1 METSSTLVSNAKSS
15 DSSLR
20 ALLHPLVLLT
30 ISDYITRH
38 TLRRQTQPIVGAL
51 LGQQNG
57 REVSLEHAY
66 EVKLIHGEKGD
77 AGWKLSHDWF
87 QERLQQYKDVHK
99 DPALDLVGWWTT
111 CPESGPGPEML
122 AMQHVIMERYNEAA
136 LLLAFHPASVLDG
149 GNVGGKLPLTIYESA
164 FESGSGEQGKD
175 MQVDGDEGLELRFR
189 ELAYEVVTG
198 EAEMISVDFVAR
210 GGGNATAVD
219 GTVKKSGKAQA
230 SQTPLSEKSDVNG
243 KGKGKA
249 VEKET
254 APAEDASGLTPEDE
268 ERKLALCMHDIRCLS
283 TTDTHLV
290 IASLTTRAN
299 ATRMLQSRI
308 SLLKSYLERLPPS
321 YLTTASPQPPDP
333 TTQTTPSED
342 QTEISHPI
350 LRSLLA
356 LTARLPLLTPADHA
370 SFVKESQAEKSDVSL
385 VALLGSLGRS
395 IQDAKGL
402 GTKFSVVE
410 GAKLG
415 GRKGVFGSM
424 GMGMGMGMG
433 MSMGMGGAMGMGGIG
448 EEGMGLDMQS
458 FGEDDGNMAW

>member
-1 METSSTLVSNAKSS
+1 MDPSNPLVSNIKSS

-66 EVKLIHGEKGD
+66 EIKLIPGE
-77 AGWKLSHDWF
+77 AGTTEWIIDHSWF

-111 CPESGPGPEML
+111 CPERGPGPEML
-122 AMQHVIMERYNEAA
+122 ALQRVIMDKYNEAA
-136 LLLAFHPASVLDG
+136 LLLAFHTSSVAGG
-149 GNVGGKLPLTIYESA
+149 GNVAGKLPLTIYESA
-164 FESGSGEQGKD
+164 FESGSGDQGKD
-175 MQVDGDEGLELRFR
+175 MQVDGEERLDLKFR
-189 ELAYEVVTG
+189 ELSYEVVTG

-230 SQTPLSEKSDVNG
+230 SQTPLGEKSDVNG

-249 VEKET
+249 VEKE
-254 APAEDASGLTPEDE
+254 AALAAETSGLTPEDE
-268 ERKLALCMHDIRCLS
+268 EL
-283 TTDTHLV
+283 

-321 YLTTASPQPPDP
+321 YLTTTSPLSSEPNNP
-333 TTQTTPSED
+333 TPSQDHSEV
-342 QTEISHPI
+342 SHPI

-356 LTARLPLLTPADHA
+356 LTARLPLLTPADHD

-402 GTKFSVVE
+402 GTKFGVVE

-415 GRKGVFGSM
+415 GRKGARAGRGFDDYEVRADM
-424 GMGMGMGMG
+424 V
-433 MSMGMGGAMGMGGIG
+433 GGTF
-448 EEGMGLDMQS
+448 S
-458 FGEDDGNMAW
+458 R

>member
-1 METSSTLVSNAKSS
+1 METSSTLVSNTKSS

-57 REVSLEHAY
+57 REVSIEHAY
-66 EVKLIHGEKGD
+66 EVKLVRGEDGD
-77 AGWKLSHDWF
+77 VDWTLCHEWF

-136 LLLAFHPASVLDG
+136 LLLAFHPAGVLDG

-164 FESGSGEQGKD
+164 FESGGGGGEQGKD
-175 MQVDGDEGLELRFR
+175 MQVDGEEGLELRFR

-230 SQTPLSEKSDVNG
+230 SQTPLGEKSDVNG

-249 VEKET
+249 VEKES
-254 APAEDASGLTPEDE
+254 APVGDASGLTPEDE
-268 ERKLALCMHDIRCLS
+268 ERKRASCMTPAGFS
-283 TTDTHLV
+283 TTDTRLV
-290 IASLTTRAN
+290 IASLTTRVN

-308 SLLKSYLERLPPS
+308 ALLKSYLERLPPS
-321 YLTTASPQPPDP
+321 YLTTASPP
-333 TTQTTPSED
+333 TSDLATQTTPPQD

-415 GRKGVFGSM
+415 GRKGGFGSM
-424 GMGMGMGMG
+424 GMGMGI
-433 MSMGMGGAMGMGGIG
+433 GMGGAMGMGGIG
-448 EEGMGLDMQS
+448 EEGMGLDMQPY
-458 FGEDDGNMAW
+458 GEDNGNMVW

>member
-1 METSSTLVSNAKSS
+1 MEISNPLVSNTKSS

-66 EVKLIHGEKGD
+66 EVKLIHGENGEAD
-77 AGWKLSHDWF
+77 WKLCHDWF

-99 DPALDLVGWWTT
+99 EPALDLVGWWTT

-122 AMQHVIMERYNEAA
+122 ALQHVIMNRYNEAA
-136 LLLAFHPASVLDG
+136 LLLAFHPSSVLGG

-164 FESGSGEQGKD
+164 FESSGGDQGKE
-175 MQVDGDEGLELRFR
+175 MQVDGEEGLELKFR
-189 ELAYEVVTG
+189 ELSYEVVTG

-230 SQTPLSEKSDVNG
+230 SQTPLGEKSDVNG

-249 VEKET
+249 VRKET
-254 APAEDASGLTPEDE
+254 APAGDASGLTPEDE
-268 ERKLALCMHDIRCLS
+268 EL
-283 TTDTHLV
+283 

-321 YLTTASPQPPDP
+321 YLNTASPSPSEL
-333 TTQTTPSED
+333 TTQTPSPD
-342 QTEISHPI
+342 HTEISHPI
-350 LRSLLA
+350 LRALLA

-402 GTKFSVVE
+402 GTKFGVVE
-410 GAKLG
+410 AAKLG
-415 GRKGVFGSM
+415 GRKGGY
-424 GMGMGMGMG
+424 GGMGMG
-433 MSMGMGGAMGMGGIG
+433 MSMGMGGAMGMSGVG
-448 EEGMGLDMQS
+448 EDGMGLDMQS
-458 FGEDDGNMAW
+458 YGEDDGNMAW

>member
-1 METSSTLVSNAKSS
+1 MDSSNSLVSNIKSS
-15 DSSLR
+15 DSGLR

-66 EVKLIHGEKGD
+66 EVKLIQEDGRD
-77 AGWKLSHDWF
+77 ADWSIDHNWF

-99 DPALDLVGWWTT
+99 EPALDLVGWWTT

-122 AMQHVIMERYNEAA
+122 ALQHVIMDKYNEAA
-136 LLLAFHPASVLDG
+136 LLLAFHPSSVLG
-149 GNVGGKLPLTIYESA
+149 GENVSGKLPLTIYESA
-164 FESGSGEQGKD
+164 FESGSGAQGKD
-175 MQVDGDEGLELRFR
+175 MQVDGEEGLELKFR
-189 ELAYEVVTG
+189 ELSYEVVTG

-219 GTVKKSGKAQA
+219 GLAKKSGKTQA
-230 SQTPLSEKSDVNG
+230 SQKPLGEKSGANGNG

-249 VEKET
+249 VEKEAAST
-254 APAEDASGLTPEDE
+254 GDASGLTPEDE
-268 ERKLALCMHDIRCLS
+268 EL
-283 TTDTHLV
+283 

-308 SLLKSYLERLPPS
+308 SLLKSYLERLPPC
-321 YLTTASPQPPDP
+321 YLTTTSPPTEPTNPP
-333 TTQTTPSED
+333 PSEGH
-342 QTEISHPI
+342 TEVSHPI

-356 LTARLPLLTPADHA
+356 LAARLPLLTPADHA
-370 SFVKESQAEKSDVSL
+370 SFVKETQAEKSDVSL

-402 GTKFSVVE
+402 GTKFGVVE

-415 GRKGVFGSM
+415 GRKGAYG
-424 GMGMGMGMG
+424 GMG
-433 MSMGMGGAMGMGGIG
+433 MSMGMGGAMGMNGGL
-448 EEGMGLDMQS
+448 EEGIGLDMQS
-458 FGEDDGNMAW
+458 YGEDDGNMVW

>member
-1 METSSTLVSNAKSS
+1 METSHSLVSNTKSS

-66 EVKLIHGEKGD
+66 EVKLIHGENGD
-77 AGWKLSHDWF
+77 ADWQLCHDWF

-111 CPESGPGPEML
+111 CPESGPGAEML
-122 AMQHVIMERYNEAA
+122 ALQHVIMEKYNEAA

-164 FESGSGEQGKD
+164 FESGSGDQGKD
-175 MQVDGDEGLELRFR
+175 MQVDGEEGLELKFR
-189 ELAYEVVTG
+189 ELSYEVVTG

-230 SQTPLSEKSDVNG
+230 SQTPLGEKSDVNGKG

-254 APAEDASGLTPEDE
+254 APEGDASGLTPEDE
-268 ERKLALCMHDIRCLS
+268 ERKPP
-283 TTDTHLV
+283 
-290 IASLTTRAN
+290 
-299 ATRMLQSRI
+299 RI
-308 SLLKSYLERLPPS
+308 
-321 YLTTASPQPPDP
+321 
-333 TTQTTPSED
+333 
-342 QTEISHPI
+342 
-350 LRSLLA
+350 
-356 LTARLPLLTPADHA
+356 
-370 SFVKESQAEKSDVSL
+370 
-385 VALLGSLGRS
+385 
-395 IQDAKGL
+395 
-402 GTKFSVVE
+402 
-410 GAKLG
+410 
-415 GRKGVFGSM
+415 
-424 GMGMGMGMG
+424 
-433 MSMGMGGAMGMGGIG
+433 
-448 EEGMGLDMQS
+448 
-458 FGEDDGNMAW
+458 